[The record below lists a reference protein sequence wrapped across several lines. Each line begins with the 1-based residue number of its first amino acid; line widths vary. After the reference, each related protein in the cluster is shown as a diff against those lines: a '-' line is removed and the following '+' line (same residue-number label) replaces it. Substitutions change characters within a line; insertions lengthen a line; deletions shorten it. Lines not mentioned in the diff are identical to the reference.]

1 MRIKPQFWKVMG
13 IVLLCVAPPIASYLT
28 YYFYKPE
35 GRTNYGQLI
44 QPQRSALDLSMQ
56 GADGKPVSIEQFRKR
71 FVLVVVADSDCNA
84 ACEKLLFTT
93 RQLRTMT
100 GRDRDRVDRLWII
113 PPVASP
119 APISPKILSENEGL
133 TIGRATSLEALN
145 VLFAAPSAEGLSNTI
160 WLIDWQGNLM
170 MSFAKDSDPSKIF
183 KDVSKLL
190 RASGAR

>member
-1 MRIKPQFWKVMG
+1 MTIKPQFWKVLG
-13 IVLLCVAPPIASYLT
+13 IVLLCVSPPIASYLT

-56 GADGKPVSIEQFRKR
+56 GLDGKPLTIAQFRKR
-71 FVLVVVADSDCNA
+71 FILVVLADSTCDT

-113 PPVASP
+113 PPVGSP
-119 APISPKILSENEGL
+119 SPVSPKILAENEGL
-133 TIGRATSLEALN
+133 VIARAASLEALN
-145 VLFAAPSAEGLSNTI
+145 ALFAAQSAQALRNTI
-160 WLIDWQGNLM
+160 WVIDWQGNLM